1 MIIIYTCPKCG
12 HDLQMVSIA
21 TYPPI
26 DRYECYNCGWTSETE
41 KPQEIIRVPYKEI
54 PPYTPPYIPPWD
66 QWTTSK
72 TTAVPPN
79 CRYCSNHPSNGGSG
93 ICHCILGTQGTYC

>member
-1 MIIIYTCPKCG
+1 MSIIIYTCPKCG

-41 KPQEIIRVPYKEI
+41 KQQEIIRVPYET
-54 PPYTPPYIPPWD
+54 PPYTPYWD
-66 QWTTSK
+66 YWTTSK
-72 TTAVPPN
+72 TNAVPPN
-79 CRYCSNHPSNGGSG
+79 CQHCSNHPSNGGSG
-93 ICHCILGTQGTYC
+93 ICNCILGTSQVTC